1 MSNEEQRSWHQ
12 NTPTSPIFYK
22 GGDSNYYK
30 FEGNG
35 DTNSKSFDEREEASS
50 HGEVGLQYIVL

>member
-22 GGDSNYYK
+22 GGDSNHYK

-35 DTNSKSFDEREEASS
+35 DTISKSFDEREEASS
-50 HGEVGLQYIVL
+50 HGEVGYNI